1 MDTEHTNDYGMHL
14 IVDGYDAN
22 PQALRDIARAYRFLD
37 ELPARIGMQKIGPPQ
52 LSNFDDP
59 MMAGI
64 TGIIQIVTSHI
75 SIHTYA
81 NKGCVFLDVF
91 SCQTLSDTSLRHW
104 AGSFLNIGSGVLVG
118 ITKWFTHGS
127 IWVVRVVVELA
138 ELFGIQL
145 ATLDAHLK
153 ETGHNGVDTV

>member
-91 SCQTLSDTSLRHW
+91 SCQTFSCEDVIAH
-104 AGSFLNIGSGVLVG
+104 ACEV
-118 ITKWFTHGS
+118 
-127 IWVVRVVVELA
+127 
-138 ELFGIQL
+138 FGIQ
-145 ATLDAHLK
+145 T
-153 ETGHNGVDTV
+153 VDTHIIRRGKQFPEHNTHS